1 MKLSIILVHYH
12 AKTVLYDCIRS
23 IVKSKPKTSYE
34 IIVVDNDDVKVIETE
49 LHKKF
54 SKVKYIQAPGNLG
67 YGKGNNLG
75 IENASGEYIYI
86 LNPDTVVQGGS
97 IDKLVNFLKTNK
109 KVGIVSPMLYDEK
122 DNVYP
127 LQGTSEL
134 TPIQGIFALSFLNR
148 VFPSNP
154 VSKKYWLKDIDRTKP
169 FEVDV
174 VPGSA
179 LLLKKDLF
187 NKIGG
192 FDKNFFLYFEET
204 DFCRRAKKPGLKLF
218 ILPDAKIT
226 HYWAVS
232 TPPSKRISKIFAESR
247 FYYFKKNYGILNA
260 FLVEFFARLNKWNV
274 ALFTVLILGTFLRF
288 YKIQD
293 NIIFNG
299 EMGYDYTT
307 IKNFVESSTI
317 PLIGPRTS
325 HEWFFIGPIFY
336 WIFALLLPIFNYSV
350 LTGAYFFAI
359 IGILSIYTIYYYI
372 AKLFGK
378 KVGLI
383 SSFLLSF
390 SPLWVKL
397 SRDAR
402 YNALTAILFVP
413 FYYYLVKS
421 IENKGLPAGRQGK
434 SLLTTGLILGIM
446 FSFFPSPILLLPGAM
461 VVLFIYRKLIQK
473 KYLLYGL
480 FGIIVPNITYI
491 YYNITHNFEI
501 LTNLMSWIPYR
512 VLGFVGLYPKNTVTG
527 NVLRDNLTGLY
538 TFFQQSYLSLPN
550 FFSAILFLIGLI
562 YLLIGFKKSRELKVL
577 TILFAVSYVGLFLHG
592 SPPQHYYLVI
602 FPIPLI
608 VLSLLLNDLSKK
620 YSWFTI
626 LVLGALLSYNL
637 KYYFSNKWFYID
649 NQKVSIDMYYVP
661 YSLQLKATDYILQ
674 DAGAQEFS
682 LSRVG
687 KYDYFDNDFSLNYQY
702 LLKINGA
709 RLNNDA
715 NLRYTIYEDT
725 KQIPENEDVHWE
737 ENLAIIKNEN
747 K

>member
-1 MKLSIILVHYH
+1 MKLSIILVHYRE
-12 AKTVLYDCIRS
+12 KKILFDCIKS
-23 IVKSKPKTSYE
+23 ITKNPPKATHE
-34 IIVVDNDDVKVIETE
+34 IIVVDNDEVKAIQP
-49 LHKKF
+49 LLKKQF
-54 SKVKYIQAPGNLG
+54 SKVKYIAAPGNLG

-75 IENASGEYIYI
+75 VENATGEYVYI
-86 LNPDTVVQGGS
+86 LNPDTIVQSGS

-109 KVGIVSPMLYDEK
+109 KVGIVSPTLYDEK
-122 DNVYP
+122 GNVYP

-134 TPIQGIFALSFLNR
+134 TPLRGIFALSFLNKL
-148 VFPSNP
+148 FPSNP
-154 VSKKYWLKDIDRTKP
+154 VSQKYWLKDIGRTKP

-179 LLLKKDLF
+179 LMLKKSLF
-187 NKIGG
+187 NKLGG

-204 DFCRRAKKPGLKLF
+204 DFCKRAKKLGLKLF

-232 TPPSKRISKIFAESR
+232 TPPSKRISKIFAKSR
-247 FYYFKKNYGILNA
+247 FYYFKKNFGILNA
-260 FLVEFFARLNKWNV
+260 LLVEFFARLNKWNL
-274 ALFTVLILGTFLRF
+274 ALSTILILGIFLRF
-288 YKIQD
+288 YKIHD
-293 NIIFNG
+293 NLIFNG

-307 IKNFVESSTI
+307 IRNFVENSSL

-325 HEWFFIGPIFY
+325 HEWFFIGPMFY
-336 WIFALLLPIFNYSV
+336 WIFAILLPLFNYSV
-350 LTGAYFFAI
+350 LTGAYFFGVV
-359 IGILSIYTIYYYI
+359 GILSIYTIYYYI

-390 SPLWVKL
+390 SPLWVTL
-397 SRDAR
+397 ARDAR

-421 IENKGLPAGRQGK
+421 IENKGK
-434 SLLTTGLILGIM
+434 SLFIVGLTLGIM

-501 LTNLMSWIPYR
+501 LSSLMSWIPYR

-538 TFFQQSYLSLPN
+538 TFFQTSYLDTSN
-550 FFSAILFLIGLI
+550 IFSIILFLIGII
-562 YLLIGFKKSRELKVL
+562 YLSANYKKSRELKVL

-602 FPIPLI
+602 FPVPLI
-608 VLSLLLNDLSKK
+608 ILSLILYDLSKK
-620 YSWFTI
+620 YLWLTI
-626 LVLGALLSYNL
+626 LILGVLLSYNL
-637 KYYFSNKWFYID
+637 KYYFSNKWFYI
-649 NQKVSIDMYYVP
+649 NSQKVSQDLYYVP
-661 YSLQLKATDYILQ
+661 YSLQLKATDYILL
-674 DAGAQEFS
+674 DASAKEFS

-687 KYDYFDNDFSLNYQY
+687 KYDYFDNDFSLNYEY
-702 LLKINGA
+702 LLKIKGA
-709 RLNNDA
+709 RLNGNA
-715 NLRYTIYEDT
+715 NLRYTIYEDVE
-725 KQIPENEDVHWE
+725 QIPDGQKIHWE